1 MLENKIEEYLKKKLI
16 GNISVSYKYSEDID
30 RYYDTLTIKQETF
43 SNILYHYICFDH
55 RCEFEEIKEKLD
67 KNIIDS
73 IMNRFINK

>member
-30 RYYDTLTIKQETF
+30 KTYDILYVEQETLT
-43 SNILYHYICFDH
+43 NILNYTICFDH
-55 RCEFEEIKEKLD
+55 RWSFEEMREKID
-67 KNIIDS
+67 KNIVNS